1 MGGGVGVVGP
11 LVVFV
16 GPGLSVV
23 VEFGTPEWAEA
34 AGQLWS
40 LLPPADSVNGTVSLA
55 IAVAPRKEVTFHW
68 CYEAGQVVSGAA
80 GGAADSKGPVLA
92 LTLSA
97 ADAAD
102 FLGGELATSV
112 SFMRGRLKASG
123 DGALLLAF
131 LGSTES
137 EEFAQWRS
145 RLGALAAA

>member
-1 MGGGVGVVGP
+1 M
-11 LVVFV
+11 
-16 GPGLSVV
+16 
-23 VEFGTPEWAEA
+23 VEFGTAEWAEA

-40 LLPPADSVNGTVSLA
+40 LLPAADSVSGTVSLA

-68 CYEAGQVVSGAA
+68 RYEAGRVVSGAA
-80 GGAADSKGPVLA
+80 GRAADSEGPVLA

-145 RLGALAAA
+145 RLGALATV